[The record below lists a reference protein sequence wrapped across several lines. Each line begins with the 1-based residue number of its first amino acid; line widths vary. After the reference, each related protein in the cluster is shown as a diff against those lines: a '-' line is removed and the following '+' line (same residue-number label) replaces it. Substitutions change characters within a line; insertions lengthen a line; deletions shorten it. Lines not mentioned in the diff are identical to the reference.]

1 MTKKELFKK
10 ALSKLPEA
18 ENKAHFDFLVDY
30 FNLKEIDQIL
40 TETFPE
46 KIRLDIVKEVNF
58 INRYSDYADAELRA
72 DDLKLL
78 SEIIREISGYF
89 KEAVENN
96 KLKKFIV
103 TAYLIDLLNIKAEGI
118 IDLNTYSTDKI
129 ERIKF
134 SLQALL
140 NCTKFSL
147 EDFKKQNRYEA
158 KYIENFYSAIEKSN
172 FSYAYSF
179 IKGIEA
185 GINIFAFPELFR
197 AIIRF
202 SVLVDISIVVDLME
216 TKIDLLELLAYFNLL
231 TEEKVRDLINY
242 VQDNKW
248 LFLEFLRQISKFDGL
263 KLTASERE
271 ILVKKLKNVALTDKI
286 FFREIIN
293 FFKDEKSFSRLLALV
308 LAKLDHEYLKLYLDT
323 VKFNEY
329 HDNLKSYQ
337 LFLETFIE
345 NTSLA
350 EQLYL
355 CSGVKEKWNCF
366 LKELI
371 SEEEYLQGIIY
382 TDYYSFVYHYY
393 FMSLENNA
401 DVESELESILEE
413 FKDATYGWHE
423 SFKRTRAAYFVF
435 LTKVYILIGVAQ
447 EKEFVLSASMRD
459 ELDNVLNDQ
468 RFWLRFHDSCEKP
481 EVVVEIKSYKN

>member
-1 MTKKELFKK
+1 L
-10 ALSKLPEA
+10 
-18 ENKAHFDFLVDY
+18 
-30 FNLKEIDQIL
+30 
-40 TETFPE
+40 
-46 KIRLDIVKEVNF
+46 
-58 INRYSDYADAELRA
+58 
-72 DDLKLL
+72 
-78 SEIIREISGYF
+78 
-89 KEAVENN
+89 
-96 KLKKFIV
+96 
-103 TAYLIDLLNIKAEGI
+103 
-118 IDLNTYSTDKI
+118 
-129 ERIKF
+129 
-134 SLQALL
+134 
-140 NCTKFSL
+140 
-147 EDFKKQNRYEA
+147 
-158 KYIENFYSAIEKSN
+158 
-172 FSYAYSF
+172 
-179 IKGIEA
+179 
-185 GINIFAFPELFR
+185 
-197 AIIRF
+197 
-202 SVLVDISIVVDLME
+202 
-216 TKIDLLELLAYFNLL
+216 
-231 TEEKVRDLINY
+231 
-242 VQDNKW
+242 
-248 LFLEFLRQISKFDGL
+248 LRQISGFDDL
-263 KLTASERE
+263 KLTASDRE

-435 LTKVYILIGVAQ
+435 LTKVYILTVVAQ
-447 EKEFVLSASMRD
+447 EKEIVISTSLQDKISG
-459 ELDNVLNDQ
+459 LLNDQ
-468 RFWLRFHDSCEKP
+468 RFWLRFHDSFEEP
-481 EVVVEIKSYKN
+481 EVVERIKNSL